1 MHAAVSVVAFESS
14 AVGEVRAAVAARLAD
29 VPLAKS
35 NQPGVTL
42 PLLVLA
48 LLVVAQL
55 RLVLEAGVAH
65 AALVDRDGDRLP
77 LQVTNVLALLQS
89 HLDHLQQPLLRDALF
104 AACLS
109 LERVTVSCGPVA
121 DHLGDAL
128 GWG

>member
-42 PLLVLA
+42 ALLVLA

-77 LQVTNVLALLQS
+77 LQVTNVLALLRG
-89 HLDHLQQPLLRDALF
+89 HLDHLQ
-104 AACLS
+104 
-109 LERVTVSCGPVA
+109 
-121 DHLGDAL
+121 
-128 GWG
+128 